1 MFIIL
6 LPTRQRLSSFYLFF
20 IILFIYFN
28 LIIGSGQLKFQLT
41 TFNSSEQFRVELCA
55 NEFRWR
61 ESSKSEWGKDCKF
74 GRAEVFLSGNGTFD
88 ERQQTLISTS
98 TTSISL
104 PFSHFWRQSF
114 TLELRL
120 WHNNELLLQKTERI
134 FPLPVGSGWRSFN
147 SNFNLNKENN
157 GRKLEILFKV
167 DCLENYFGSGCDIY
181 CKLNDLEIILDRME
195 CNNKNGLKKCKK
207 GWNGNNCNQKVLL
220 NENNNKSICYC
231 INDGKCVDN
240 KCVCPVGYWGNNC
253 EKCIPNSRCKGFCR
267 QRPGECSC
275 PEGKGG
281 QFCEKDLIFCS
292 KNSPCQ
298 NGGICQNNAEGN
310 YTCKCK
316 PGYGGINCERQLN
329 NCEEEPCYNGAKCI
343 NLFSSPGFRCECPPS
358 LGLYGRFC
366 EIKAPNGCKDLPCQ
380 NGGSCADF
388 NLKNNSNTSFKCLCP
403 DGWTGHFCEQPWGRC
418 TENPCQNGG
427 SCITDNFNING
438 YVCLCPIGWSGINCE
453 NKINNCLIN
462 PCLNGGN
469 CLNLIN
475 SFRCYC
481 NEEWEGDI
489 CQNKIKRN
497 KKFKDDEINKSDCIK
512 CSSSKQQNTNNL
524 LNIISLLLALIAL
537 LLAFLSLFCFILRFL
552 PFQLFKF

>member
-120 WHNNELLLQKTERI
+120 WHNN
-134 FPLPVGSGWRSFN
+134 
-147 SNFNLNKENN
+147 
-157 GRKLEILFKV
+157 
-167 DCLENYFGSGCDIY
+167 
-181 CKLNDLEIILDRME
+181 
-195 CNNKNGLKKCKK
+195 
-207 GWNGNNCNQKVLL
+207 VLL

-453 NKINNCLIN
+453 NK
-462 PCLNGGN
+462 
-469 CLNLIN
+469 
-475 SFRCYC
+475 
-481 NEEWEGDI
+481 
-489 CQNKIKRN
+489 
-497 KKFKDDEINKSDCIK
+497 
-512 CSSSKQQNTNNL
+512 
-524 LNIISLLLALIAL
+524 
-537 LLAFLSLFCFILRFL
+537 
-552 PFQLFKF
+552 